1 MDIKQAFAELGL
13 NPQASRAEARAAY
26 RTLAMRWHPDVNSG
40 MDAETRMK
48 AINVAY
54 ASVCHYLDARAP
66 AAPGVASSTVKPA
79 SGFSE
84 FDWKTGF
91 KSANRVPAQPHAE
104 CVQRTIRV
112 SLFEAAFGCIK
123 RLNGMVLDS
132 CPRCSGRGVNTPVPP
147 ACPTCRGS
155 GKTERRGWTVDVP
168 IYAGTLDGTVVQP
181 RDICVHAGGQGLPHS
196 FKLTVQL
203 EKHPLFKLDQNRLSI
218 AVPISVWR
226 WALGGEIT
234 VPTLNGS
241 TRITLPTKPAVLLV
255 KNQGWPAYKALEQRG
270 PLFVMP
276 KIVFPEQLRVE
287 ERRMLEL
294 LEVRSHLPE
303 VQGWSRHVQAWTE
316 SSEQDLG

>member
-13 NPQASRAEARAAY
+13 NPQANRAEAREAY

-54 ASVCHYLDARAP
+54 ASVCHYLDARGP

-132 CPRCSGRGVNTPVPP
+132 CPRCSG
-147 ACPTCRGS
+147 
-155 GKTERRGWTVDVP
+155 RGWTVDVP

-241 TRITLPTKPAVLLV
+241 TRITLPTKAAVLLV

-303 VQGWSRHVQAWTE
+303 VQGWSRHVQAWLE